1 MFNLNGKYFSIS
13 ERYGRNHQNKFCL
26 SPPKRRLCPWELN
39 TFYSDFDR
47 QTHIPGGET
56 PDESLVTKFLLTVI
70 DFMKWFLDQSS
81 LHVSSVVQTH
91 VRTA

>member
-1 MFNLNGKYFSIS
+1 MISFPFSVDDFPF
-13 ERYGRNHQNKFCL
+13 RFQWPRTT
-26 SPPKRRLCPWELN
+26 LN

-47 QTHIPGGET
+47 QTHIPVGET